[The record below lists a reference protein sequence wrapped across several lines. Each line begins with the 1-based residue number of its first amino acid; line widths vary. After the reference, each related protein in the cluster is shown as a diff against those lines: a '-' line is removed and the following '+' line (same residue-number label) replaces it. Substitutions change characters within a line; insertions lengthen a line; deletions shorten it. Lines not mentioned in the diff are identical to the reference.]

1 MMITDIPAAQ
11 SLEVAVLS
19 WCRQQ
24 DLLPR
29 DRTVIVACSGGAD
42 SMALLL
48 FLLRCRQALGITVA
62 AAHVDHGIR
71 GAAAHADAAFVADF
85 CRQNGVPFFLYDAAA
100 AGVDIP
106 AHPGEDWSRR
116 LRYGFLDELAVRE
129 DALIA
134 TAHTATDQ
142 AETLLLRMARGTG
155 VHGLAGIP
163 PRRGPYV
170 RPFLC
175 LTRADTE
182 AYCAALGQA
191 FVRDATNADTAYA
204 RNRVRQQVLPALTA
218 VNPEAVAAMG
228 RLAGQLRGLDDWLQA
243 QAQALLE
250 SAKTPQGWR
259 QETLLAAP
267 PPVLEAALCQILAK
281 HGHPQHKYVRLL
293 QAALQTG
300 RGAVQL
306 GKTCAL
312 CVRGGLLQERFA
324 VPAPPLPVPPQPAL
338 PGSYTLPGG
347 YRLTLTV
354 LPAQKYEKFIKNG
367 AKCKKD
373 LTCCADY
380 AKISKSALLRTRL
393 PGDRFWPAGGAGHKT
408 LKKYRNERQ
417 VPPAQRAL
425 LPLLADGSEV
435 FWLWG
440 AGFAQGLAPD
450 PQTAEVLLAE
460 CFLGTP
466 PQ

>member
-1 MMITDIPAAQ
+1 MRTTDTPAAQ
-11 SLEVAVLS
+11 RLETAALA
-19 WCRQQ
+19 WCRAQ

-29 DRTVIVACSGGAD
+29 GTTVIAACSGGAD

-48 FLLRCRQALGITVA
+48 FLLRGRQALGITVA

-85 CRQNGVPFFLYDAAA
+85 CRRNGVPFFLYDAMA

-106 AHPGEDWSRR
+106 ASPGEDWARR

-129 DALIA
+129 KALIA

-191 FVRDATNADTAYA
+191 FVTDASNLDTAYA
-204 RNRVRQQVLPALTA
+204 RNRVRQQALPALCA

-228 RLAGQLRGLDDWLQA
+228 RLAGQLRTLDDWLQA
-243 QAQALLE
+243 QAQALLD
-250 SAKTPQGWR
+250 AAGTPQGWQR
-259 QETLLAAP
+259 ETLLAAP
-267 PPVLEAALCQILAK
+267 PPVLEAALCRILAK
-281 HGHPQHKYVRLL
+281 HGHPQQRYVQLL
-293 QAALQTG
+293 QTALQTG
-300 RGAVQL
+300 HGAVQL
-306 GKTCAL
+306 HRDCAL
-312 CVRGGLLQERFA
+312 CVRGGFLQERFA
-324 VPAPPLPVPPQPAL
+324 LPAPPPAAPPQPAL
-338 PGSYTLPGG
+338 PGQYALPGG
-347 YRLTLTV
+347 HRLTLTV

-367 AKCKKD
+367 AKCKKG

-380 AKISKSALLRTRL
+380 AKISKNALLRTRL
-393 PGDRFWPAGGAGHKT
+393 PGDRFRPAGGAGHKT
-408 LKKYRNERQ
+408 LKKYLNERR

-425 LPLLADGSEV
+425 LPLLADGHEV
-435 FWLWG
+435 LWLWG
-440 AGFAQGLAPD
+440 AGFAEGLAPG

-460 CFLGTP
+460 CCLDEP

>member
-1 MMITDIPAAQ
+1 MMTTDTPAAQ
-11 SLEVAVLS
+11 GFETAALA
-19 WCRQQ
+19 WCRKL

-29 DRTVIVACSGGAD
+29 GSTVIAACSGGAD

-106 AHPGEDWSRR
+106 ARPGEDWARR
-116 LRYGFLDELAVRE
+116 LRYGFLDELAVQENAR
-129 DALIA
+129 IA

-204 RNRVRQQVLPALTA
+204 RNRVRQQVLPALCA

-228 RLAGQLRGLDDWLQA
+228 RLAGQLRTLDNWLQT

-250 SAKTPQGWR
+250 TARTPQGWQR
-259 QETLLAAP
+259 EALLTAP
-267 PPVLEAALCQILAK
+267 PPVLESALCLVLAA
-281 HGHPQHKYVRLL
+281 HGHPQQKHVRLL
-293 QAALQTG
+293 LDALQAG
-300 RGAVQL
+300 YGAVQL
-306 GKTCAL
+306 NGDCAL
-312 CVRGGLLQERFA
+312 CVRDGLLQERLA
-324 VPAPPLPVPPQPAL
+324 EQALPQPAPPQPAL
-338 PGSYTLPGG
+338 PGQYALPGG
-347 YRLTLTV
+347 HRLALTV
-354 LPAQKYEKFIKNG
+354 LPIQKYEKFIKNG
-367 AKCKKD
+367 AKCKKG

-393 PGDRFWPAGGAGHKT
+393 PGDRFWPAGCTGHKT
-408 LKKYRNERQ
+408 LKKYLNERK
-417 VPPAQRAL
+417 VPPTQRAQ
-425 LPLLADGSEV
+425 LPLLADGHEV
-435 FWLWG
+435 LWLWG
-440 AGFAQGLAPD
+440 AGFAEGLAPG
-450 PQTAEVLLAE
+450 PRTTEVLLAE
-460 CFLGTP
+460 CFLDIP